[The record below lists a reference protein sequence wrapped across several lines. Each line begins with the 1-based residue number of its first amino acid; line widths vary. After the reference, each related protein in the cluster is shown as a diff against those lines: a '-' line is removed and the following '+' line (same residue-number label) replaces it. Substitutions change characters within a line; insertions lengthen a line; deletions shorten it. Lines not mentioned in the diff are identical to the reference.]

1 MAFSLL
7 RPQNNTRFMDKKTAI
22 TQELPHLMRYARALK
37 RDVTAADDL
46 VQDCVGRALAKLDLF
61 QAGTNMRAWLFTILH
76 NIHRQ
81 DLRTASRRIKTSV
94 MDEVIENQ
102 HGTQATQGGGLIIRD
117 LHQAMGQLPE
127 EQREVLLLIG
137 LDDMSYKEVSE
148 VLDIPVGTVMSR
160 LSRGRERLKKLM
172 DGEEKA
178 ATLRSV
184 K

>member
-1 MAFSLL
+1 
-7 RPQNNTRFMDKKTAI
+7 MDKKQAI

-37 RDVTAADDL
+37 RDATAADDL
-46 VQDCVGRALAKLDLF
+46 VQDCVGRALAKLHLF

-81 DLRTASRRIKTSV
+81 DLRTASRRIQTSV

-102 HGTQATQGGGLIIRD
+102 HGTAATQGSALIMRD
-117 LHQAMGQLPE
+117 LHQAMGHLPD

-137 LDDMSYKEVSE
+137 LEDMSYKEVSE
-148 VLDIPVGTVMSR
+148 VLEIPVGTVMSR
-160 LSRGRERLKKLM
+160 LSRGREKLKRLM
-172 DGEEKA
+172 EGEELA
-178 ATLRSV
+178 PVLRSV